1 MYYILNREKINGVE
15 IIFEK
20 KYQEEKIIIKE
31 NYNRL
36 SNLLNDLWGLNK
48 PENINIFIT
57 NSYIKYSIYA
67 YSLIQKIILLIILP
81 YWLIQIKRTSKDI
94 GAIGFNAKVP
104 SILIK
109 SLPVLE
115 LIESN
120 IGKLIYKKIKN
131 NHERYK
137 HGYIGLLIGIRIYE
151 LKCPKWLG
159 SGIGSMTSEKFLSRD
174 IVKKETINMLAPGY
188 RDKDLNNLDNAY
200 PHVIGYWTVRYLEEN
215 YPGFLKETF
224 KKHKGEEIVGQ
235 ISKKLGLN
243 TDDKE
248 ELWTQLDELLYD
260 HYRYLLEE

>member
-20 KYQEEKIIIKE
+20 KYKEEEEIVKN
-31 NYNRL
+31 NYKHISDLIN
-36 SNLLNDLWGLNK
+36 NLWGLNK

-115 LIESN
+115 LFESN

-159 SGIGSMTSEKFLSRD
+159 SGIGSITSEKYLSKD
-174 IVKKETINMLAPGY
+174 IVKKETINMLNNNQEE
-188 RDKDLNNLDNAY
+188 KDLNNLDTPY

-224 KKHKGEEIVGQ
+224 KEYKGEEIVKAIG
-235 ISKKLGLN
+235 KKLGLN
-243 TDDKE
+243 TYDK
-248 ELWTQLDELLYD
+248 DELLYN
-260 HYRYLLEE
+260 HYKYLLEE